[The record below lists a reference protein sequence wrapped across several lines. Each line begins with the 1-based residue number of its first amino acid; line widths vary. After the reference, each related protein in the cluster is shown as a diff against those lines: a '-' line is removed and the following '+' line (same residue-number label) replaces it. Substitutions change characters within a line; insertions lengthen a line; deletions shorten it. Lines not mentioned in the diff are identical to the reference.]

1 MTDGPARRCRR
12 IRRRFP
18 ENDRRGNERALA
30 YFAAV
35 SETSVFQMTPFRNAL
50 ELVCSTLHD
59 FKEQG
64 VEAQA
69 SSEALARLAA
79 AVKSAPERAPEPV
92 PVTASKIESRVA
104 EAGAKAPEIVAVTAN
119 PISASDSGASGASKA
134 ERLAELRGPVLRCVK
149 CPHLVKS
156 RTQVV
161 FGVGNP
167 EAELMF
173 VGEAPGEDEDKQGEP
188 FVGKAG
194 QLLTKI
200 IETMGYARS
209 DVYIGNV
216 LKCRPDMPPGASGN
230 RKPKPDEMQT
240 CLPYL
245 RQQIDII
252 QPRALVALGGTAM
265 EGLLGA
271 VEPMAR
277 LRGRWHDFQGIPLM
291 ATYHPAY
298 LLRNQS
304 LGEKRKVWE
313 DMLMVLERLGRPI
326 SEKQRN
332 FFLPK

>member
-1 MTDGPARRCRR
+1 
-12 IRRRFP
+12 
-18 ENDRRGNERALA
+18 
-30 YFAAV
+30 
-35 SETSVFQMTPFRNAL
+35 MTPFRNAL
-50 ELVCSTLHD
+50 DLVCSTLRD
-59 FKEQG
+59 FQDQG
-64 VEAQA
+64 IEAHA
-69 SSEALARLAA
+69 SSEALARLAL
-79 AVKSAPERAPEPV
+79 AVKAGPEPAADAAPETPRSAPAAMSKGESRVFEVVAETPVIVRASAS
-92 PVTASKIESRVA
+92 PVTAPGS
-104 EAGAKAPEIVAVTAN
+104 GAP
-119 PISASDSGASGASKA
+119 SSGASALSKA
-134 ERLAELRGPVLRCVK
+134 ERLSELRGPVLACVK

-173 VGEAPGEDEDKQGEP
+173 VGEAPGEDEDKEGEP

-194 QLLTKI
+194 HLLTKI
-200 IETMGYARS
+200 IETMGYTRA

-230 RKPKPDEMQT
+230 RKPKPEEMQT

-252 QPRALVALGGTAM
+252 QPRALVALGATAM

-271 VEPMAR
+271 VEPMGR
-277 LRGRWHDFQGIPLM
+277 LRGRWHDFQSIPLM

-313 DMLMVLERLGRPI
+313 DMLLVLERLNRPI
-326 SEKQRN
+326 SAKQRN
-332 FFLPK
+332 FFLPKE